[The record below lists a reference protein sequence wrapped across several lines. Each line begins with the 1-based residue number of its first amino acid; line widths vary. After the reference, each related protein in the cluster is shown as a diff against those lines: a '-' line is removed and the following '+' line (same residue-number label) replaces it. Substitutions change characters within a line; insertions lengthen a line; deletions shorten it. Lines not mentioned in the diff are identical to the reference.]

1 MTKNKPFLIRVFEDE
16 NYVTEYEKYNFYLP
30 RIGELLAIGK
40 PQISEDKLYKVVSI
54 ESSFEE
60 LRNYEQMIDIIVK
73 EVTDFAQD

>member
-1 MTKNKPFLIRVFEDE
+1 MTKPFLIRIFEDDDFI
-16 NYVTEYEKYNFYLP
+16 TEYVKELSFYVP

-40 PQISEDKLYKVVSI
+40 PQIEKDKLYKVINV

-60 LRNYEQMIDIIVK
+60 LPDYEQMIDIIVE